1 MNEDED
7 KEQRIEGRNGR
18 GDQMI
23 GGEEDGMIDQKKGEK
38 MGRMRTEEEGKRRK
52 REGKIGK
59 RKRRRLEEEREG

>member
-38 MGRMRTEEEGKRRK
+38 MGRMRTEDGRGEYSIRY
-52 REGKIGK
+52 II
-59 RKRRRLEEEREG
+59 